1 MNKSINSKTNILISG
16 ANGMVGR
23 SLLNILQKQGFS
35 NIVCPTSE
43 EVDFTKF
50 DDVLNCFQ
58 KIKPEIVFNLAA
70 KVGGILDNKNF
81 PADFYF
87 SNIQIG
93 ANTYECAAKVG
104 VKKIISL
111 GAGCGYPL
119 NAKEPLK
126 EASIFDGIAQQ
137 ESIPYSSAKKMLIV
151 QAYAYET
158 QHDIQSTVFIP
169 SNLYG
174 KFDNFNL
181 EKSHVVPALIHKFY
195 SATKNNTKEVEI
207 WGDGSAKRDF
217 IYTDDVSRLMIKAAI
232 EFNGTNVINLA
243 SGKQTSIKDL
253 AENCYRSAR

>member
-1 MNKSINSKTNILISG
+1 M
-16 ANGMVGR
+16 
-23 SLLNILQKQGFS
+23 
-35 NIVCPTSE
+35 
-43 EVDFTKF
+43 
-50 DDVLNCFQ
+50 
-58 KIKPEIVFNLAA
+58 
-70 KVGGILDNKNF
+70 
-81 PADFYF
+81 
-87 SNIQIG
+87 
-93 ANTYECAAKVG
+93 
-104 VKKIISL
+104 

-253 AENCYRSAR
+253 AEILIDISGFKGTIAWNDKMPTGQKSRSFSIEKLNKSLSGIDPFMPLSAGLQETYSWFEKNYHDLNVRL